1 MKYLKLLENFSLNE
15 DEQWNQAK
23 FEIETATE
31 MFNGL
36 QEQYCP
42 PKRDENDAYGDIVR
56 DALQQMQHDGLV
68 DYDTDVDHDQD
79 NGNAIG
85 SYDYFWF
92 TDKGREEIKSP
103 QDIIDNYF
111 ELGGG
116 DSYANAE
123 KSYFNGSE
131 GNGGG

>member
-1 MKYLKLLENFSLNE
+1 MKYLKLFENFSLNE

-56 DALQQMQHDGLV
+56 DALQQMQQTH
-68 DYDTDVDHDQD
+68 T
-79 NGNAIG
+79 
-85 SYDYFWF
+85 
-92 TDKGREEIKSP
+92 TIKDWTKK
-103 QDIIDNYF
+103 Q
-111 ELGGG
+111 LGIQ
-116 DSYANAE
+116 
-123 KSYFNGSE
+123 
-131 GNGGG
+131 